1 MIATLLQHAGEADAR
16 ASALPTEVAAI
27 DCGEAAQRAPH
38 ELAALRFAAGR
49 LAALFGAQHVA
60 AVSGLPAAGRYWIPV
75 STLSRR
81 AAEALGIADGLQLWG
96 GIVPAPFMATK
107 LVSHSRR
114 SRHAAAPAGWID
126 IMGLEDCTLP
136 GWSAFGRE
144 DILAAGLDLLR
155 GGHVRLKCPYERG
168 GHGQH
173 VVRGEEELAHW
184 LGSTPPQVLDEGVVL
199 ERDLVE
205 SVTYSVGFSLLPGGH
220 GIAYVGTQR
229 NVAAPTGELVYG
241 GSRLEL
247 VRGGLAELE
256 ESLEE
261 GKARA
266 AVRAAIRYD
275 AVIRHTYGVVASRC
289 NYDVIAGVDRMG
301 RRHLGVLEQSWRF
314 GGASMAELLAIER
327 FAAQPDL
334 QRVVAETVETY
345 TGEPAPADAFVYWRG
360 GAGAPCKYAR
370 IVEDAP
376 AME

>member
-1 MIATLLQHAGEADAR
+1 MTASLLQQAGEADRSAF
-16 ASALPTEVAAI
+16 ALPTEVAAVT
-27 DCGEAAQRAPH
+27 CGDAQREPH

-49 LAALFGAQHVA
+49 LAALFGAQHVEA
-60 AVSGLPAAGRYWIPV
+60 AYELPAFGRYWIPV

-81 AAEALGIADGLQLWG
+81 AAESLGIDHGLQLWG

-114 SRHAAAPAGWID
+114 SRHAAAPAGWVD
-126 IMGLEDCTLP
+126 IVGLEDCTLP
-136 GWSAFGRE
+136 GWSAFGRD
-144 DILAAGLDLLR
+144 DILGAGLDLLH

-168 GHGQH
+168 GHGQQ
-173 VVRGEEELAHW
+173 VVRSEEEFAQW
-184 LGSTPPQVLDEGVVL
+184 IDSSPQQVLDEGIVL
-199 ERDLVE
+199 ERDLAE
-205 SVTYSVGFSLLPGGH
+205 SVTYSVGFSVLPGDH
-220 GIAYVGTQR
+220 RIAYVGTQR
-229 NVAAPTGELVYG
+229 NVAAPNGDLVYG
-241 GSRLEL
+241 GSRLDF
-247 VRGGLAELE
+247 VRGGLVELE
-256 ESLEE
+256 ESLRE

-275 AVIRHTYGVVASRC
+275 AVIRHTYGVIASRC

-327 FAAQPDL
+327 FAARPTL

-376 AME
+376 TTE

>member
-1 MIATLLQHAGEADAR
+1 MSVSLLQQAAGEAGQR
-16 ASALPTEVAAI
+16 ASLPMEVAAI
-27 DCGEAAQRAPH
+27 DCGETQREAH
-38 ELAALRFAAGR
+38 ELAATRFAAGR

-60 AVSGLPAAGRYWIPV
+60 AVYGLPAAGRYWIPV

-81 AAEALGIADGLQLWG
+81 TAAALGIADITQLWG

-136 GWSAFGRE
+136 GWSAFGRG
-144 DILAAGLDLLR
+144 DILAAGIDLLR
-155 GGHVRLKCPYERG
+155 GGPVRLKCPYERG

-173 VVRGEEELAHW
+173 VVHGEDVLADW
-184 LGSTPPQVLDEGVVL
+184 IGSMPAQVLDAGVVL
-199 ERDLVE
+199 ERDLVD
-205 SVTYSVGFSLLPGGH
+205 SVTYSVGFSVLPGEH
-220 GIAYVGTQR
+220 RIAYVGTQR
-229 NVAAPTGELVYG
+229 NVATPTGELVYG

-256 ESLEE
+256 DALTDSR
-261 GKARA
+261 ARA

-275 AVIRHTYGVVASRC
+275 AVIRHTYGVIASRC

-327 FAAQPDL
+327 FAAQPAL

-345 TGEPAPADAFVYWRG
+345 TGEPAPAGAFVYWRG

-370 IVEDAP
+370 IVEDVP
-376 AME
+376 AIG